1 MKLWG
6 RGPQHPQPE
15 MHQVLGRGARGPG
28 GCTSVLEPISPL
40 CCPHPSLDQ
49 ACLPQRESS
58 PGGPSVG
65 SVKERLQEPWLGMDH
80 GLGEWLL
87 KSLGCQKEK
96 KCISLG
102 RGQWPHG
109 LYTHRSRW
117 NTSAP

>member
-6 RGPQHPQPE
+6 WGPQHPQQE
-15 MHQVLGRGARGPG
+15 MHQVLGRGARRPG
-28 GCTSVLEPISPL
+28 GYASVLELISPL

-65 SVKERLQEPWLGMDH
+65 SVKERVQEPWPGMDH
-80 GLGEWLL
+80 GLEELL
-87 KSLGCQKEK
+87 KSPGRQQKK
-96 KCISLG
+96 KGVSLG
-102 RGQWPHG
+102 RGQWPCR